1 MSTIIA
7 GALVWM
13 LIFWFGYLFFEKYIF
28 SSYLSQWELR
38 DSILTDYPRK
48 VYEIQNEIKE
58 LKEEYNRRILEAKKE
73 AEKIIN
79 SYTDE
84 ANAIAAKELEE
95 LDLEIKK
102 MLEERFKKIE
112 EEIETAREQLYAI
125 SQRSVEKFKNL
136 LGF

>member
-13 LIFWFGYLFFEKYIF
+13 LIFWLGYLFFEKYIF
-28 SSYLSQWELR
+28 SFYLSQWELR